1 MAFGSDTGKHIN
13 YGVFIVEQDTS
24 NKHIL
29 LWGKSTAMTPDDG
42 LTLNFDG
49 YVQKI
54 TVIGTVQWM
63 SYLSSMYENDEYVAA
78 LLPIGLVLFALDN
91 TNYNQ
96 IVSTSVL

>member
-1 MAFGSDTGKHIN
+1 MAPTQESTSTM
-13 YGVFIVEQDTS
+13 VFFVVEQDT

-42 LTLNFDG
+42 FTLNFDG

-78 LLPIGLVLFALDN
+78 LLPIGLVLFASLA
-91 TNYNQ
+91 
-96 IVSTSVL
+96 ISTDIK